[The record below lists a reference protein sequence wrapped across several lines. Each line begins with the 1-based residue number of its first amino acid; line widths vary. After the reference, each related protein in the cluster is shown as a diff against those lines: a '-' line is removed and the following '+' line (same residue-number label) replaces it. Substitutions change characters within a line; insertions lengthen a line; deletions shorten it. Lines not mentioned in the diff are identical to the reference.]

1 MNKITQ
7 FLNKVDEYLDRFWIK
22 IWTFFNPKI
31 KDKDY
36 SLLRLWW
43 EMTWRILVMV
53 FIINFILGFLNKV
66 Y

>member
-7 FLNKVDEYLDRFWIK
+7 FLNKVDEYLDRFWTK
-22 IWTFFNPKI
+22 FWLFFNPKI

-43 EMTWRILVMV
+43 EMTWRALIIV
-53 FIINFILGFLNKV
+53 FIINFILGLLNKV
-66 Y
+66 C

>member
-7 FLNKVDEYLDRFWIK
+7 FLNKVDEYLDRFWTK
-22 IWTFFNPKI
+22 FWTFFNPKI

-43 EMTWRILVMV
+43 EMTWRLLVMV
-53 FIINFILGFLNKV
+53 FIINFILGFLDKV